1 MSDIREIRRHMESV
15 RDTEKVTSAM
25 HMIAATKMRRA
36 KSELDATRPYFDA
49 VRNEIKRVFRVDT
62 KIESKYLYP
71 AGEHDLPGA
80 YAYVVIT
87 ADKGLA
93 GIYNQAVIKEVERL
107 AKEHE
112 SMFFVVGEYG
122 RRYFTAHDLPYDK
135 DFVFSAQNPTLQRA
149 RVITAHLFRL
159 YSEGT
164 VSKIFVIYTDLVSN
178 ISQTVKVRRILPFHR
193 GDFVIEKKEKEI
205 KKPFVFYPS
214 VPQVLDNMVESYMAG
229 YIYSALVDSFCSEQS
244 ARMNAMDEANQNAE
258 ELLSE
263 LKRTYNHAR
272 QSKITKEITE
282 ISSGAKAL
290 ARKKERRE
298 RSAREQ

>member
-1 MSDIREIRRHMESV
+1 MLE
-15 RDTEKVTSAM
+15 TG
-25 HMIAATKMRRA
+25 
-36 KSELDATRPYFDA
+36 
-49 VRNEIKRVFRVDT
+49 IKG
-62 KIESKYLYP
+62 K
-71 AGEHDLPGA
+71 
-80 YAYVVIT
+80 
-87 ADKGLA
+87 
-93 GIYNQAVIKEVERL
+93 
-107 AKEHE
+107 
-112 SMFFVVGEYG
+112 
-122 RRYFTAHDLPYDK
+122 
-135 DFVFSAQNPTLQRA
+135 
-149 RVITAHLFRL
+149 
-159 YSEGT
+159 
-164 VSKIFVIYTDLVSN
+164 
-178 ISQTVKVRRILPFHR
+178 
-193 GDFVIEKKEKEI
+193 KEI